1 MKICLVSM
9 EYPPETGWGGIGTY
23 TYNQAHALAN
33 YGNEV
38 HVIALGIDSGR
49 DYLDGSVNV
58 HRIKTIKVIKTKNP
72 HFFGDCVAHS
82 RKVFKKIKQLNLNF
96 DVIEIPEWRAEG
108 IVSVFQDTTPLIT
121 RLHTPLYLV
130 NHFSEKQNTFKT
142 RLIALNDSLVN
153 ILERNQTM
161 YSIGITAPTEALRK
175 EVAKTWNI
183 DLSRI
188 SVIPN
193 GINIE
198 RIRSARIETNS
209 IGSEYVIYIG
219 RLEARKGVLVL
230 AKALPEIFAKFPN
243 LKVVFVGIDM
253 PYGKGTM
260 KELILRINS
269 KYTHNIIFTGFVTEE
284 NKFTLIRNSKIVVLP
299 SIWEAFGYTCLES
312 MALGKAVIA
321 SNNSGFEEI
330 IEDNSSGF
338 LVESGNYKA
347 LQNKIISCLDSAD
360 QLKIVE
366 KNAEKRGEEFD
377 IVKISRESINYYEK
391 ILNRSKNRYSKN
403 T

>member
-161 YSIGITAPTEALRK
+161 YSIVLLPLLRLFEKKLPRLGILTF
-175 EVAKTWNI
+175 
-183 DLSRI
+183 
-188 SVIPN
+188 
-193 GINIE
+193 
-198 RIRSARIETNS
+198 
-209 IGSEYVIYIG
+209 
-219 RLEARKGVLVL
+219 L
-230 AKALPEIFAKFPN
+230 A
-243 LKVVFVGIDM
+243 
-253 PYGKGTM
+253 
-260 KELILRINS
+260 
-269 KYTHNIIFTGFVTEE
+269 
-284 NKFTLIRNSKIVVLP
+284 
-299 SIWEAFGYTCLES
+299 
-312 MALGKAVIA
+312 
-321 SNNSGFEEI
+321 
-330 IEDNSSGF
+330 
-338 LVESGNYKA
+338 
-347 LQNKIISCLDSAD
+347 
-360 QLKIVE
+360 
-366 KNAEKRGEEFD
+366 
-377 IVKISRESINYYEK
+377 
-391 ILNRSKNRYSKN
+391 
-403 T
+403 